1 MTKEKMDLR
10 NEMNSTIDNDT
21 TEINNESELHFIE
34 DLENRRNAS
43 DIITTMAI
51 GEEGGGGWW

>member
-1 MTKEKMDLR
+1 MERVDQHYDVEAINEKEVALQ
-10 NEMNSTIDNDT
+10 EGAS
-21 TEINNESELHFIE
+21 EELHFIE

-43 DIITTMAI
+43 GLITTMAI